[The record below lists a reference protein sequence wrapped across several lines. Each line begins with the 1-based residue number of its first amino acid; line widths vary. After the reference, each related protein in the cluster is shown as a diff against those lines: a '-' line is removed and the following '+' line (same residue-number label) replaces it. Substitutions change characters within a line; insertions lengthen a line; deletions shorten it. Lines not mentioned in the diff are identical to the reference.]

1 MRRLIERAMSSYDQ
15 SDLHLK
21 MKARFFF
28 GICLVLLA
36 LITIVIIY
44 TTIFQLHSPET
55 GYRIDFRVLLPALA
69 CSLVAASAFILLIRG
84 RFSISAHLI
93 LFGTMVALW
102 TSMFLDRSPIIARLD
117 SIVLCI
123 GLLSMTPLA
132 VTRYKSATIL
142 YAFLNIVLLFGYAWH
157 IRAQLPIPNYIMGE
171 YLADATVAFVFI
183 SITTYSTFAINHR
196 ALNQAAAEIHER
208 RLAEATVNVQKEELE
223 AINRELTGTVE
234 KMAITTREY
243 EEANVRLIEAQQ
255 EILNANAL
263 LKESEEKFSKAFH
276 LSPLMISLITFP
288 EGRFVDVSDN
298 FCYAVEFSREEMIG
312 HTPHDL
318 SLLENASDFDS
329 IMDILTHKISVLD
342 EEIVIHSRSGKR
354 LTLLISAEVIS
365 IAHIP
370 HAIIVGIDITERKE
384 AEDEKI
390 KLEAQLRQAQKMES
404 IGRLAGGVAH
414 DFNNLLTA
422 ILGNTD
428 LALMELED
436 DNPLHPRLTVVMQ
449 AAQSAADLTR
459 QLLAFSRKQI
469 IEPEPVDLAKLIE
482 DMHMMLARLIG
493 EDIRLDIS
501 APRQL
506 GLIKADHGLIEQI
519 IVNLVVNARDAMP
532 EGGRLVL
539 EVADQHLD
547 DEYVKR
553 HPYTKPGEYVM
564 LAVSDT
570 GCGMAAEVKQHIFE
584 PFFTTKPL
592 GKGTGLGLAT
602 SYGAVKQHGGSIE
615 VYSEPGHGTTFK
627 IYFPRLM
634 EEVTRLKEPTRS
646 EEIPGG
652 TETILLVEDDPGVL
666 DFSLGVLEHLGYQM
680 LAAASGEI
688 ALALAEA
695 HPTAIHLLITD
706 VIMPGMNGR
715 ILADRLVS
723 KRPDL
728 RVLFSSGYTENVIVH
743 HGVLEEGINF
753 LGKPFT
759 ALSLARKVRDVLD
772 RAVHP

>member
-1 MRRLIERAMSSYDQ
+1 MRRLIERAMASYAQ

-36 LITIVIIY
+36 LITTVIIY
-44 TTIFQLHSPET
+44 STIFQLHSPES
-55 GYRIDFRVLLPALA
+55 GYRIDFRVLFPALA

-84 RFSISAHLI
+84 RFSIAAHLI
-93 LFGTMVALW
+93 LFGTMVTLW
-102 TSMFLDRSPIIARLD
+102 TSMFLDRGPIVARLD
-117 SIVLCI
+117 SIVLCV

-157 IRAQLPIPNYIMGE
+157 IRAQLPIPNHLLGE
-171 YLADATVAFVFI
+171 YLADATVAFIFI

-196 ALNQAAAEIHER
+196 ALNQAAAEIQER
-208 RLAEATVNVQKEELE
+208 KLAEATVKAQKEELE
-223 AINRELTGTVE
+223 SINQELTSAVE
-234 KMAITTREY
+234 KMAVTTREY
-243 EEANVRLIEAQQ
+243 EEANVRLTEAQQ
-255 EILNANAL
+255 EILFTNER

-276 LSPLMISLITFP
+276 LSPLMITLVTFP
-288 EGRFVDVSDN
+288 DGRFVDVSDN
-298 FCYAVEFSREEMIG
+298 FCYAVDYTREEIIG
-312 HTPHDL
+312 RTPQDL
-318 SLLENASDFDS
+318 GCLENGSDLDS
-329 IMDILTHKISVLD
+329 IMDILEHNMSVLD
-342 EEIVIHSRSGKR
+342 EEIVIRSRSGR
-354 LTLLISAEVIS
+354 LLNLLISAEVIS
-365 IAHIP
+365 IAQVP
-370 HAIIVGIDITERKE
+370 HAIIVGIDITERKL
-384 AEDEKI
+384 AEDEKNT
-390 KLEAQLRQAQKMES
+390 LEAQLRQSQKMES

-428 LALMELED
+428 LALMEMEE
-436 DNPLHPRLTVVMQ
+436 DNPLYPRLTVVMQ
-449 AAQSAADLTR
+449 AAESAADLTR

-469 IEPEPVDLAKLIE
+469 IEPEPVNLAELIE
-482 DMHMMLARLIG
+482 NMHMMLGRLIG
-493 EDIRLDIS
+493 EDIRLEIA
-501 APRQL
+501 APQQS
-506 GLIKADHGLIEQI
+506 GMIKADPGQIEQI
-519 IVNLVVNARDAMP
+519 IVNLAVNARDAMP
-532 EGGRLVL
+532 EGGRLLL
-539 EVADQHLD
+539 EVADQYLD

-553 HPYTKPGEYVM
+553 HPYTKEGEYVM

-570 GCGMAAEVKQHIFE
+570 GCGMTAEVKQHIFE

-602 SYGAVKQHGGSIE
+602 SYGSVKQHGGSIE

-634 EEVTRLKEPTRS
+634 EETAKIKEPTVTEDLPR
-646 EEIPGG
+646 G

-666 DFSLGVLEHLGYQM
+666 DFSLSVLEHLGYSV
-680 LAAASGEI
+680 LKAEHGEA
-688 ALALAEA
+688 ALAVAEGYPA
-695 HPTAIHLLITD
+695 TIHLLLTD

-715 ILADRLVS
+715 VLADLLVR
-723 KRPDL
+723 KRPEM
-728 RVLFSSGYTENVIVH
+728 RVVFTSGYTENVIVH

-759 ALSLARKVRDVLD
+759 ALALARKVRDILNQ
-772 RAVHP
+772 AAQP

>member
-570 GCGMAAEVKQHIFE
+570 GNGMSAEVKQHLFE